1 MTTPHPHT
9 HPWPPLPPPRLPAAE
24 AYFSATSRVAGA
36 RPGPPG
42 GTAPTAWTHK
52 QALRS
57 GPPETLSECDNA
69 AQVAPRTSHAVLSA
83 LQASE
88 AVLRRQREPLGLPQ
102 SVLRRAWLVPT
113 PPTPPLSTRSSG
125 PGVQE
130 K

>member
-1 MTTPHPHT
+1 M
-9 HPWPPLPPPRLPAAE
+9 
-24 AYFSATSRVAGA
+24 
-36 RPGPPG
+36 
-42 GTAPTAWTHK
+42 
-52 QALRS
+52 
-57 GPPETLSECDNA
+57 
-69 AQVAPRTSHAVLSA
+69 SHAVLSA